1 MQCPAC
7 SHEETKV
14 ADSRVSSDGAT
25 IRRRRECLKCGFRF
39 STLEEIEILGIT
51 VVKRDG
57 RREPYHRDKIVSG
70 LQKAL
75 EKRPTTTEQLLTLV
89 RGIETDIQRKRKPE
103 ITSIE
108 VGEIVM
114 EHLKRFDKVAYI
126 RFASVYRSFEDAET
140 FQSEVKKLLRE
151 RSRRRL
157 FRRRAVT

>member
-1 MQCPAC
+1 M
-7 SHEETKV
+7 
-14 ADSRVSSDGAT
+14 
-25 IRRRRECLKCGFRF
+25 
-39 STLEEIEILGIT
+39 
-51 VVKRDG
+51 KRDG
-57 RREPYHRDKIVSG
+57 RREPYNRDKIVSG

-75 EKRPTTTEQLLTLV
+75 EKRPVTTEQLLTLV

-103 ITSIE
+103 ITSID

-140 FQSEVKKLLRE
+140 FQQEVKKLLRE

-157 FRRRAVT
+157 FRRRASA

>member
-1 MQCPAC
+1 MHCPAC
-7 SHEETKV
+7 GHLETKV
-14 ADSRVSSDGAT
+14 TDSRVSADGAT

-75 EKRPTTTEQLLTLV
+75 EKRPTTTEQLMNLV

-108 VGEIVM
+108 IGEMVM

-140 FQSEVKKLLRE
+140 FHKEVRKLLRE
-151 RSRRRL
+151 RTRRSFLRRR
-157 FRRRAVT
+157 TQ